1 MPSNHQTRLN
11 LSLIFKFVQ
20 LIAKNKLDKVDLERI
35 EGLEMELSS
44 LDEVN
49 LDMHST
55 LFGYYL
61 DIHSDWIILRRK

>member
-1 MPSNHQTRLN
+1 M
-11 LSLIFKFVQ
+11 IFEFVQ

-49 LDMHST
+49 LDIHCTS
-55 LFGYYL
+55 FGYYL
-61 DIHSDWIILRRK
+61 DIHSGWIILRRK